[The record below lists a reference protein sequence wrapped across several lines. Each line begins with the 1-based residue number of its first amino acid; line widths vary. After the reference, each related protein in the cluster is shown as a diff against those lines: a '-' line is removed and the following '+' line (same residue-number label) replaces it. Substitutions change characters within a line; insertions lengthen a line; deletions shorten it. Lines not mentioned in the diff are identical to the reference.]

1 MKTLD
6 KTLNIILTD
15 VDKLGMLLA
24 EKASLD
30 EQIEALKDEI
40 KNKGEGNHEGYLY
53 KANVKLSQRKVVD
66 YKGVLADLD
75 VPSNLIDLH
84 TTTTA
89 SITLKVTAR

>member
-6 KTLNIILTD
+6 IVITNID
-15 VDKLGMLLA
+15 RLGMLMAQAADLN
-24 EKASLD
+24 
-30 EQIEALKDEI
+30 EQIEALKDSI
-40 KNKGEGNHEGYLY
+40 KNQGEGNYEGNLY

-66 YKGVLADLD
+66 YKTIIAELD
-75 VPSNLIDLH
+75 VPSNLVDAH

>member
-6 KTLNIILTD
+6 IVITD
-15 VDKLGMLLA
+15 IDRLGMLMA
-24 EKASLD
+24 QAAD
-30 EQIEALKDEI
+30 INEQIEALKDSI
-40 KNKGEGNHEGYLY
+40 KNQGEGNYEGNLY

-66 YKGVLADLD
+66 YKRIIADLD
-75 VPSNLIDLH
+75 VPSNLVDAH

>member
-6 KTLNIILTD
+6 IVITNID
-15 VDKLGMLLA
+15 RLGMLMAQAADLN
-24 EKASLD
+24 
-30 EQIEALKDEI
+30 EQIEALKNDI
-40 KNKGEGNHEGYLY
+40 KNQGEGNYEGNLY

-66 YKGVLADLD
+66 YKTIIAELD
-75 VPSNLIDLH
+75 VPSNLVDAH

>member
-6 KTLNIILTD
+6 IVITD
-15 VDKLGMLLA
+15 IDRLGMLMA
-24 EKASLD
+24 QAAD
-30 EQIEALKDEI
+30 INEQIEALKDAI
-40 KNKGEGNHEGYLY
+40 KNKGEGNYEGNLY

-66 YKGVLADLD
+66 HKTIIAELD
-75 VPSNLIDLH
+75 VPSNLVDAH